1 MIWLVPFVCALVGL
15 AVLTVLAA
23 RVRAEINP
31 TNRSLDRFGRELR
44 PVLLRVRDETSR
56 TRDRFDS

>member
-31 TNRSLDRFGRELR
+31 TNRSLDRFGRGLR